1 MKQIKTMNSLFE
13 RFKKK
18 QVVPKPEQPAGAE
31 CPAPKRERRIPPHIV
46 ACKVC
51 EGKGMKDGTACPQC
65 KGSGRVIVSCE
76 VTTYVSAYVPEEVYD
91 GK

>member
-1 MKQIKTMNSLFE
+1 MNNLFD

-18 QVVPKPEQPAGAE
+18 REFRQSEQPRQPE
-31 CPAPKRERRIPPHIV
+31 CLAPKREKKIPPHIV

-51 EGKGMKDGTACPQC
+51 EGEKDGTTCPQC

-76 VTTYVSAYVPEEVYD
+76 VTTYVSAYVPETNKMEVT
-91 GK
+91 K